1 MLRFATVVCTAA
13 SVFPDD
19 LSLSEGLHLLQL
31 KGAKTTNSESY
42 AGGEARPSQEEL
54 ERLWNEKSRTAMPW
68 SRYGFS
74 KMNCHVRQSVQGYLS
89 DKSTKLPKDMRFG
102 GDPYQT
108 VAGRCRPT
116 GPGLYPVLT
125 KKDGSE
131 AVQMYNLGCSQ
142 GIYDMR
148 LNSQALMEGSHPDRG
163 KGGQNKPLE
172 QACSA
177 ATSYAFKFDDVI
189 VRVLPDWD
197 RTPASAGG
205 NRKNDWR
212 LRVCCNQDPWNKCF
226 WLEEFGP
233 HRHAKPIC
241 GTDGPNQVAVYKP
254 ADSDYAL
261 LIRESSGFKTI
272 FIPHQQEGF
281 AAQYKDKSGKKRWS
295 WHMEAQI
302 KMIEPQLEGTLD
314 ICFENE
320 DKWGSQY
327 EKSTDVRYNDVG
339 FKDFGTWHA
348 HDNPATPFHE
358 SPLFTQEDHDM
369 FCNKGF
375 WDQGKSCDNTTLF
388 YDPLPKSDQLCSKNN
403 CPYSM
408 AQGLCESTKSNQL
421 DHEDCLFD
429 YCETCDEEQAAQWAE
444 WEKIEHPSPMCAE
457 GMETCA
463 PDTIAA
469 TATKM
474 NMLHLVQNN
483 LGGAGPDS
491 GAEEIRYSHV
501 TTLNG
506 ERVDLVIT
514 VDGEYTPRQASK
526 GLSGSLGVINVACG
540 TEALLNL
547 KIVNSETGA
556 PVVVDNV
563 AISWYDIDEGKRGK
577 GRSTVTSCG
586 DGLITSSNSELA
598 VRHLGS
604 CWSATSSTPG
614 TKADNPSA
622 PFPLTE
628 LQRGRVATFVF
639 SDVSSFTATLRVEGG
654 RGGRNFLFAMDP
666 GVAVKR

>member
-1 MLRFATVVCTAA
+1 MFRFATVVCAAA

-31 KGAKTTNSESY
+31 KVAKTTDSESY
-42 AGGEARPSQEEL
+42 AGGEAKPFGPEP
-54 ERLWNEKSRTAMPW
+54 WNEKSRDAVPW
-68 SRYGFS
+68 NRYGNS
-74 KMNCHVRQSVQGYLS
+74 KVNCHVKSSVQGYLT
-89 DKSTKLPKDMRFG
+89 DKSRDFPEDLALPG
-102 GDPYQT
+102 TPHQI

-142 GIYDMR
+142 GIYHMGFNAKSYVER
-148 LNSQALMEGSHPDRG
+148 QAKDFG
-163 KGGQNKPLE
+163 KGGQNKPML
-172 QACSA
+172 QRCSA

-197 RTPASAGG
+197 RKPASAGG
-205 NRKNDWR
+205 KKKNDWR
-212 LRVCCNQDPWNKCF
+212 LRICCNQDPWDKCF
-226 WLEEFGP
+226 WLENANWAKY
-233 HRHAKPIC
+233 AKPIC
-241 GTDGPNQVAVYKP
+241 GTDGPNQIAVYKP
-254 ADSDYAL
+254 DNSDYAL
-261 LIRESSGFKTI
+261 LTRESSGFKTL
-272 FIPHQQEGF
+272 FLPVQQEGF
-281 AAQYKDKSGKKRWS
+281 AAQYKDQSGVKRWS
-295 WHMEAQI
+295 WHFQAQI
-302 KMIEPQLEGTLD
+302 KMIDPQEEGTLD

-320 DKWGSQY
+320 DKWESQY

-358 SPLFTQEDHDM
+358 SPLFTQGDHDM

-375 WDQGKSCDNTTLF
+375 WDPGLDGVGKSCDNTTLF
-388 YDPLPKSDQLCSKNN
+388 HDPLPKSDQLCSTNN

-408 AQGLCESTKSNQL
+408 AQDLCESTKSNQL
-421 DHEDCLFD
+421 DHEDCLYD
-429 YCETCDEEQAAQWAE
+429 YCETCDEEQAAEWAE
-444 WEKIEHPSPMCAE
+444 WEKFEHPSPKCAE

-514 VDGEYTPRQASK
+514 VDGEYKPKQASK

-540 TEALLNL
+540 TESVLNL

-586 DGLITSSNSELA
+586 DGLLTSSNSELA
-598 VRHLGS
+598 VRQLGS

-614 TKADNPSA
+614 TDRKS
-622 PFPLTE
+622 
-628 LQRGRVATFVF
+628 VV
-639 SDVSSFTATLRVEGG
+639 
-654 RGGRNFLFAMDP
+654 
-666 GVAVKR
+666 

>member
-1 MLRFATVVCTAA
+1 MFRFATVVCAAA

-19 LSLSEGLHLLQL
+19 LPLSDGLHLLQL
-31 KGAKTTNSESY
+31 KGAKTTDSESY
-42 AGGEARPSQEEL
+42 AGGDARPSQED
-54 ERLWNEKSRTAMPW
+54 LWNEKSRTSMPW
-68 SRYGFS
+68 SRYGSS
-74 KMNCHVRQSVQGYLS
+74 KMNCHVRQSVQGYLT
-89 DKSTKLPKDMRFG
+89 DKSTRLPKDMRFD

-108 VAGRCRPT
+108 VAGRCRPA

-131 AVQMYNLGCSQ
+131 SVQMYNLGCSQ
-142 GIYDMR
+142 GIYSMS
-148 LNSQALMEGSHPDRG
+148 LNSRAIMQGSHPDRG

-172 QACSA
+172 RACSA
-177 ATSYAFKFDDVI
+177 ATAYAFRFDDVI

-197 RTPASAGG
+197 RKPASAGG
-205 NRKNDWR
+205 SRKNDWR
-212 LRVCCNQDPWNKCF
+212 MRVCCNQDPWDKCF
-226 WLEEFGP
+226 WLQEFGP
-233 HRHAKPIC
+233 HTNAKPIC

-254 ADSDYAL
+254 ANSDYAL
-261 LIRESSGFKTI
+261 LIRESTGFKTT
-272 FIPHQQEGF
+272 FLPHQQEGF

-302 KMIEPQLEGTLD
+302 KMIEPQQEGTLD

-320 DKWGSQY
+320 DKWASQY
-327 EKSTDVRYNDVG
+327 EDSTDVRYNDVG

-348 HDNPATPFHE
+348 HDNPATAFHE

-375 WDQGKSCDNTTLF
+375 WDQGKSCDKSTLF
-388 YDPLPKSDQLCSKNN
+388 NDPLPKSDQLCSQNN

-408 AQGLCESTKSNQL
+408 AQELCESTKSNQL

-429 YCETCDEEQAAQWAE
+429 YCESCDEEQAAQWAE
-444 WEKIEHPSPMCAE
+444 WEKIEHPSPVCAE

-491 GAEEIRYSHV
+491 GPEEIRYSHV

-514 VDGEYTPRQASK
+514 VDGEYRPKQASK

-540 TEALLNL
+540 TEALLTL

-622 PFPLTE
+622 PIPLTE

-639 SDVSSFTATLRVEGG
+639 SDVSSFTATLRVDSG

-666 GVAVKR
+666 GVAAKR